1 MAAANI
7 DEYLGFQ
14 HIIESDVEIPAPR
27 LCDRVPCGRVNL
39 RERDALERVNDF
51 SEIEIGMTDEEAK
64 QEANRCLRCDHFG
77 LGVFK
82 GGRTLRW

>member
-1 MAAANI
+1 MLKYQPLDYAI
-7 DEYLGFQ
+7 EY
-14 HIIESDVEIPAPR
+14 PW
-27 LCDRVPCGRVNL
+27 PCNL